1 MSLRSYGR
9 AFERTV
15 LRPLFR
21 PFRRR
26 QRAARKRDRLLTELA
41 ARVERL
47 ESLFREQAG
56 LQYLRL
62 FDGHDSHASAPAA
75 EPEPPVRTRDSA

>member
-26 QRAARKRDRLLTELA
+26 QRAARKRDRLITELA

-62 FDGHDSHASAPAA
+62 FDGHVSAPAA
-75 EPEPPVRTRDSA
+75 EPEQPVRTRDSA